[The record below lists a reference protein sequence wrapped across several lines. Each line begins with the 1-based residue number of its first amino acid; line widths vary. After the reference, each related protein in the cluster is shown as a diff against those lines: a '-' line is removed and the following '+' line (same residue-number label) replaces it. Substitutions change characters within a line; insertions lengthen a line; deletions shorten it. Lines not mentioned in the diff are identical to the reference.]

1 MNKYNVFEVK
11 YNREKGWKEFADK
24 MKAPI
29 NNLFDEHNYCGVDC
43 FIKKDDIKRST
54 HQSAAMMKKK
64 KNTKT

>member
-11 YNREKGWKEFADK
+11 YKREKGWKEFADK

-29 NNLFDEHNYCGVDC
+29 NNLFDEHKYCGVDC

-54 HQSAAMMKKK
+54 HQ
-64 KNTKT
+64 